1 MPADREA
8 LCAPEETLDTLF
20 HGKIRVIQKKSG
32 YRFSIDAVILAHF
45 PNFKEKD
52 IVADIGCGC
61 GVIPLI
67 IAYRRPQVRLF
78 GLELQEDLF
87 DLARRN
93 VIANGL
99 EDRITIQQGDL
110 KNPEGIFFA
119 PANLPM
125 ARPSAYADWVV
136 SNPPYGRSS
145 SGRLNPKEEK
155 ALARHEIAASLL
167 DVLKAARYFL
177 KPRGRAAF
185 IYPARRTAGLIS
197 AMRETGLEPK
207 RLQVVYSYPGDEG
220 SFVLVEAVKDG
231 GEELKILPPFFIYD
245 QARRYSPE
253 MQRLYK
259 DRAAKG

>member
-1 MPADREA
+1 M
-8 LCAPEETLDTLF
+8 
-20 HGKIRVIQKKSG
+20 
-32 YRFSIDAVILAHF
+32 LAHF

-52 IVADIGCGC
+52 IVVDIGCGC

-110 KNPEGIFFA
+110 KNPEGIF
-119 PANLPM
+119 PA
-125 ARPSAYADWVV
+125 AYADWVV

-167 DVLKAARYFL
+167 DVLRAARYFL
-177 KPRGRAAF
+177 RPHGRAAF

-220 SFVLVEAVKDG
+220 RFVLVEAVKDG

-245 QARRYSPE
+245 QTRRYSPE

>member
-1 MPADREA
+1 
-8 LCAPEETLDTLF
+8 
-20 HGKIRVIQKKSG
+20 
-32 YRFSIDAVILAHF
+32 
-45 PNFKEKD
+45 
-52 IVADIGCGC
+52 
-61 GVIPLI
+61 
-67 IAYRRPQVRLF
+67 
-78 GLELQEDLF
+78 
-87 DLARRN
+87 
-93 VIANGL
+93 
-99 EDRITIQQGDL
+99 
-110 KNPEGIFFA
+110 
-119 PANLPM
+119 M

>member
-1 MPADREA
+1 
-8 LCAPEETLDTLF
+8 
-20 HGKIRVIQKKSG
+20 V
-32 YRFSIDAVILAHF
+32 
-45 PNFKEKD
+45 
-52 IVADIGCGC
+52 DIGCGC

-67 IAYRRPQVRLF
+67 VAYRRPQVRLF
-78 GLELQEDLF
+78 GLELQEELF

-99 EDRITIQQGDL
+99 EDRIAIQQGDL

-119 PANLPM
+119 PASCHRQIRRGGNLPM
-125 ARPSAYADWVV
+125 ARPAAYADWVV

-167 DVLKAARYFL
+167 DVLRAARYFL
-177 KPRGRAAF
+177 RPHGRAAF
-185 IYPARRTAGLIS
+185 IYPARRTAGLIG

-220 SFVLVEAVKDG
+220 RFVLVEAVKDG

-245 QARRYSPE
+245 QARCYSPE
-253 MQRLYK
+253 MQRLYE

>member
-1 MPADREA
+1 M
-8 LCAPEETLDTLF
+8 DTLF
-20 HGKIRVIQKKSG
+20 HGKIKVIQNKSG

-45 PNFKEKD
+45 PNFKDKD
-52 IVADIGCGC
+52 IVVDIGCGC

-78 GLELQEDLF
+78 GLELQEELF

-93 VIANGL
+93 VITNGL

-119 PANLPM
+119 PANLPE
-125 ARPSAYADWVV
+125 ARPMVRPAAYADWVV

-145 SGRLNPKEEK
+145 SGRLNPKGEK
-155 ALARHEIAASLL
+155 ALARHEIAASLW

-177 KPRGRAAF
+177 KPRGRAAI
-185 IYPARRTAGLIS
+185 IYPARRTASLLS

-220 SFVLVEAVKDG
+220 RFVLVEAVKNG
-231 GEELKILPPFFIYD
+231 GEGLKILPPFFIYD

-253 MQRLYK
+253 MQRLYEY
-259 DRAAKG
+259 RVAKG

>member
-1 MPADREA
+1 
-8 LCAPEETLDTLF
+8 
-20 HGKIRVIQKKSG
+20 V
-32 YRFSIDAVILAHF
+32 
-45 PNFKEKD
+45 
-52 IVADIGCGC
+52 DIGCGC

-78 GLELQEDLF
+78 GLELQEELF

-99 EDRITIQQGDL
+99 EDHITIQQGDL
-110 KNPEGIFFA
+110 KNPEGIF
-119 PANLPM
+119 PAV
-125 ARPSAYADWVV
+125 YADWVV

-167 DVLKAARYFL
+167 DVLRAARYFL
-177 KPRGRAAF
+177 KPHGRAAF
-185 IYPARRTAGLIS
+185 IYPARRAAGLIS
-197 AMRETGLEPK
+197 AMREAGLEPK

-220 SFVLVEAVKDG
+220 RFVLVEAVKDG

-245 QARRYSPE
+245 QTRRYSPE
-253 MQRLYK
+253 MQGRYE
-259 DRAAKG
+259 DREAKG